1 MRPKKSTLLINQI
14 KKKKEKKEQKLC
26 FGFLPASFSQ
36 TSSPNKPTW
45 YTMKANLGRK
55 IIKLSSEIEDQIS
68 VIMTSKPCSSF
79 DISLSLSLSRKSG

>member
-45 YTMKANLGRK
+45 YTMKANLGRR
-55 IIKLSSEIEDQIS
+55 S
-68 VIMTSKPCSSF
+68 
-79 DISLSLSLSRKSG
+79 